1 MSVSRVSRLVAIAL
15 VGCASMALAVGPQV
29 IYSEVAASPTGVV
42 PGAKDAAGNPVVT
55 NWLAL
60 EEVSMRHDGGEWM
73 IKGRTTQ
80 ASTLDSI
87 LVKGGGAVG
96 SAFAQDGQPLL
107 GGVAGEQYD
116 FFDSPNPAS
125 WDSVG
130 NIGFSCRAKGGVST
144 RAEKIIRVVGGVH
157 TIILQQDDPA
167 LGLTDLLPAP
177 SGDERFGNSMN
188 SVQLLDIG
196 VASFVNTPITNMHSS
211 RYPAFFKGNTSF
223 KQSGV
228 STIAGEVWDNFVLD
242 GAGGTPDGT
251 HWFAKG
257 DTEIA
262 DTTKDLILAV
272 DDAVVMRENTQVA
285 GVGSPLM
292 ADVFFTRMLDNGDWF
307 SRGDDPADNDWAVR
321 NGTLM
326 AKTGDV
332 FAGAEAWG
340 VSFLAFTGNHAGDWL
355 LAGSTNNAD
364 PNLDEVLV
372 YNGSTVLLREG
383 DAIDLDG
390 NGLYDD
396 DTFLRSIQPNDVHLT
411 DAGEAY
417 LLVTLK
423 NAAGTNLGDGF
434 LKMNVPEPA
443 TLTLLTAAVLGLSR
457 RRKSAR

>member
-1 MSVSRVSRLVAIAL
+1 MSLGNFSR
-15 VGCASMALAVGPQV
+15 CAACAVILIPSVALAIGPQV

-42 PGAKDAAGNPVVT
+42 PGAKDAGGAPVVT

-60 EEVSMRHDGGEWM
+60 EEISMRHDGGEWM
-73 IKGRTTQ
+73 LKGRTTQ
-80 ASTLDSI
+80 ATTLDSI

-96 SAFAQDGQPLL
+96 TSFAQDGQPLQ

-116 FFDSPNPAS
+116 FFDSPHPAS
-125 WDSVG
+125 WDSAG

-157 TIILQQDDPA
+157 TVILQQDDPA
-167 LGLTDLLPAP
+167 LGLVDLAPNP

-188 SVQLLDIG
+188 SVQLLNSG

-211 RYPAFFKGNTSF
+211 RYPAMFRGNTSF

-251 HWFAKG
+251 HWFARG

-262 DTTKDLILAV
+262 DTTKDFILAV
-272 DDAVVMRENTQVA
+272 DDSVVMRENNQVA
-285 GVGSPLM
+285 GVGSPLL

-307 SRGDDPADNDWAVR
+307 ARGDDPADNDWAVR

-332 FAGAEAWG
+332 FSGLEAWG
-340 VSFLAFTGNHAGDWL
+340 ASFLGFNGDHAGNWL

-383 DAIDLDG
+383 DAIDLNG
-390 NGLYDD
+390 NGLFDD
-396 DTFLRSIQPNDVHLT
+396 NVFLRSIQPNDMHLT
-411 DAGEAY
+411 DLGEVY

-423 NAAGTNLGDGF
+423 DGAGTNLGDGF
-434 LKMNVPEPA
+434 LRMKVPEPSALALFAA
-443 TLTLLTAAVLGLSR
+443 TLLVFNR
-457 RRKSAR
+457 RRAR

>member
-1 MSVSRVSRLVAIAL
+1 MSLRIISRVFILGVVVVPSL
-15 VGCASMALAVGPQV
+15 ALAVGPEV

-60 EEVSMRHDGGEWM
+60 EDLSMRHDGGEWM
-73 IKGRTTQ
+73 LKGRTTQ
-80 ASTLDSI
+80 ATTLDSI
-87 LVKGGGAVG
+87 LVKGGGGVG

-116 FFDSPNPAS
+116 FFDTPIPAS
-125 WDSVG
+125 WDSAG

-157 TIILQQDDPA
+157 TVILQQDDPA
-167 LGLTDLLPAP
+167 LGLIDFGAP

-188 SVQLLDIG
+188 SVQLLNSG

-211 RYPAFFKGNTSF
+211 RYPAMFRGNTSF

-228 STIAGEVWDNFVLD
+228 STIAGEVWDNFVLE
-242 GAGGTPDGT
+242 GAGGTPDGL
-251 HWFAKG
+251 HWFAEG

-262 DTTKDLILAV
+262 DTTKDGIFVV
-272 DDAVVMRENTQVA
+272 DDVVVMRENNQVA
-285 GVGSPLM
+285 GAGTPLM
-292 ADVFFTRMLDNGDWF
+292 ADVFFGRMLDNADWYA
-307 SRGDDPADNDWAVR
+307 RGDDPADNDWAVR

-340 VSFLAFTGNHAGDWL
+340 VSFLAFTGDHAGNWL

-364 PNLDEVLV
+364 PSLDEVLV
-372 YNGSTVLLREG
+372 YNGSTVLLRES
-383 DAIDLDG
+383 DPIDLNA
-390 NGLYDD
+390 NGLFDD
-396 DTFLRSIQPNDVHLT
+396 NVFLRSIQPNDVHLT
-411 DAGEAY
+411 DSGEVY
-417 LLVTLK
+417 MLVTLK
-423 NAAGTNLGDGF
+423 DGAGTNLGDGF
-434 LKMNVPEPA
+434 LKLNVPEPA
-443 TLTLLTAAVLGLSR
+443 TLTLIGAAVFGFSR